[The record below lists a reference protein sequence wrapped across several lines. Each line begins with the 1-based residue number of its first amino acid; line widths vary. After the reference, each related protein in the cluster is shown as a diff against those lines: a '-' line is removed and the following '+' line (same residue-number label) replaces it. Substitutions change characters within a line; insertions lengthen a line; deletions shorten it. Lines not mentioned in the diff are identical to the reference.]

1 MIASG
6 GTNLGMSA
14 QFVLGP
20 TIVTVG
26 VIEHGLTGW
35 LVLAAVFA
43 LATLILGPLARR
55 AEHRQ
60 ILTLDRAP
68 SA

>member
-1 MIASG
+1 
-6 GTNLGMSA
+6 
-14 QFVLGP
+14 VLGP

-26 VIEHGLTGW
+26 VIEQGLTGW
-35 LVLAAVFA
+35 LVLAGVFA
-43 LATLILGPLARR
+43 LATLVVGPLAKR

-60 ILTLDRAP
+60 ALTLDRVA